1 MRMKKLIAGIV
12 AGCLTLTSVAVT
24 NIPVNAANATE
35 FGCPDDEEWAQGDF
49 VSNSSPEIE
58 GVDLAGVNKVVFY
71 ATANDLNWGWNYGE
85 FYGQSK
91 STEWTTVSYGGTEKT
106 ADITLENIGAFSA
119 ELSIDITGESGDYWS
134 VGWATGCSVGAFELN
149 TIKFYKDDDFICA
162 WTNGTV
168 ETIDV
173 PTENTPFGC
182 PDDEE
187 WAQGDFI
194 SNSSPEME
202 EVDLAGVDKVV
213 FNAIAIDLN
222 WGWNY
227 GEFYGQS
234 KSTEWTT
241 VSYGGTE
248 KTADITLEN
257 TGAFSAELSIDIT
270 GESGDY
276 WSVGWATGCSEG
288 CFELKSIEFFK
299 GDKLV
304 CTWISGVVIVEEEP
318 IEYVVIYED
327 SGTNKECEA
336 NSYGSIEL
344 SQYATA
350 VYQYP
355 GTYEFSADDK
365 ITATVTAPDGVDTSS
380 WTVAFCGL
388 GTWESVNGSAGNLS
402 FTSTIGK
409 IMKANNV
416 EDVADF
422 NGFALQV
429 WNVGEEGAKAIASYD
444 VTISRPKTPA
454 EDITLNKTAITLE
467 KDDTFTLEATVDP
480 ANSTDKVVW
489 SSKDKTVA
497 TVEDGVVT
505 AVGAGTT
512 TITATAGD
520 ASAECVVTVTSAATD
535 IKLNKTEITLE
546 IGKTETLKAT
556 VLPADCTD
564 EIVWESSNN
573 KIASVKDG
581 VVTAEGAGTATIT
594 ATAGDFSAECE
605 VTVTVPAA
613 AVTLNKI
620 TLALE
625 KGETFTLEASVDP
638 TNSTDKVVWSSSKT
652 TVATVDENGKVT
664 AVASGEAII
673 TATAGKATA
682 TCKVTVTTPVEEVTL
697 SQDSLFLKVDE
708 TATLTATVKPADAD
722 EKTVTWESDDENVAT
737 VKNGV
742 VTAVGKGKANIT
754 AKVGGKSAVCEVIVV
769 DPAKEITVENITV
782 LVGEEKTVV
791 IKVDPEGAEISN
803 KTYTSSDPKIF
814 TVTEDGKI
822 KGVSAGKA
830 TLTVTAANQGQQKL
844 TAECTVTVTDK
855 AVAATDITISD
866 TDVELEVDGTKTLT
880 ATLTPADSTDKI
892 TWSSSDE
899 TIVSVDETGK
909 ITALKIGEATIT
921 AKANE
926 TTFAECKVTVIA
938 KTIAVETIT
947 LDKTA
952 AELNKGDTL
961 ELTATVKPDD
971 ATNKTVTWTSSDEKV
986 ATVDEN
992 GKVTAVGAGK
1002 AVITAKADGK
1012 SASCEI
1018 TVTVPV
1024 TSVTLDK
1031 TELSLEKDE
1040 TDVLTAVVSPE
1051 DAADKTVT
1059 WTSSNAAVATVDQN
1073 GKVTAVG
1080 AGTAVITAIS
1090 NADETIKATC
1100 KVTVTVS
1107 VASVTLNK
1115 TELSLEKDE
1124 SEVLTAV
1131 VAPEDAADKTVT
1143 WTSSDDS
1150 VATVDQNGKVT
1161 AVGAG
1166 TAVITAVSNADN
1178 TKKAAC
1184 TVTVTEPEE
1193 STEPEVTEPDV
1204 TEPDETEP
1212 DVTEPDV
1219 TEPDVTEPDVTEP
1232 DVPEPDVTEPDVT
1245 EPDVTEPD
1253 VTEPDVTEPDVTS
1266 PEEPAVIEGSAS
1278 GETEVEKDTEI
1289 KIVIPEL
1296 NVTLEAKAETFEEAV
1311 SQIIAEVEVKLA
1323 TATEEEKAAVIAAAI
1338 KGLEASADAVFV
1350 NEVISVTLKDQDGNI
1365 VQPVEGAS
1373 VKVTL
1378 PYDGK
1383 SNYVA
1388 YIGENAVEFIK
1399 LTIADGYASFEAKHF
1414 SDYYLVSLSDDAVKA
1429 VEGEE
1434 DPADTAAATTEPDN
1448 TNDGKGDEPNKPT
1461 GIAIAIVPMIA
1472 SAAAAVN
1479 FKKRK

>member
-1090 NADETIKATC
+1090 NAD
-1100 KVTVTVS
+1100 
-1107 VASVTLNK
+1107 
-1115 TELSLEKDE
+1115 
-1124 SEVLTAV
+1124 
-1131 VAPEDAADKTVT
+1131 
-1143 WTSSDDS
+1143 
-1150 VATVDQNGKVT
+1150 
-1161 AVGAG
+1161 
-1166 TAVITAVSNADN
+1166 N

-1232 DVPEPDVTEPDVT
+1232 DVTEPDVTEPDVTEPDVT